1 MSFLQ
6 VNSITDKDVPKL
18 SKSRA
23 VKAREVVWA
32 LFFRLATAST
42 AAKFGLVAV
51 SVTCA

>member
-6 VNSITDKDVPKL
+6 VNSIADKDVPKL

-23 VKAREVVWA
+23 VKAHEVVLG
-32 LFFRLATAST
+32 LFSRLATASAGT
-42 AAKFGLVAV
+42 KFDLVAV